1 MGLQPHLL
9 WVETVSLLDETMQRR
24 RLEGGS
30 GLQQL
35 FEAVEG
41 TERAPHLP
49 SLAESVKRQVNIY
62 SLIETVASDYETTT

>member
-9 WVETVSLLDETMQRR
+9 WVETVSLLDETMQR

>member
-9 WVETVSLLDETMQRR
+9 WVENVSLLDETMQRR

-30 GLQQL
+30 GLQLL

>member
-9 WVETVSLLDETMQRR
+9 WVETVFLLDETMQR

>member
-9 WVETVSLLDETMQRR
+9 WVENVSLLDEAIQRM
-24 RLEGGS
+24 LEGGS

-62 SLIETVASDYETTT
+62 SLIETVASDYEATT

>member
-9 WVETVSLLDETMQRR
+9 WVENVSLLDETMQRK

>member
-9 WVETVSLLDETMQRR
+9 WVENVSLLDETMQRR
-24 RLEGGS
+24 RSEGGS

-35 FEAVEG
+35 FEVVEG